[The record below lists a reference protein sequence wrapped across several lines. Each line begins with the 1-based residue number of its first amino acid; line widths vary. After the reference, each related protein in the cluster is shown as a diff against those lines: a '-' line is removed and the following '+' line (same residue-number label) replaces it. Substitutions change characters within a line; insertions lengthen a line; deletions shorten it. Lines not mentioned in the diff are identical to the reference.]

1 MKKEHQ
7 IKSQHYLKH
16 IDKFHEVLQEPR
28 LYDFLAHR
36 YSHYEILERCGKIY
50 PVAILD
56 KTIRKITYRDPI
68 VMAPEK
74 WSLETGG
81 FIIRDS
87 AYRAFR
93 EFTGDSIIPN
103 ETYRMVNIKQT
114 EHGVIIRCDIGRYDL
129 MLDTCDCLEWEIL
142 KVLSETSYWQAM
154 SFEALF
160 KRLELRKYL
169 HAHVKNPLINGTG
182 RSVAIAVSVLTS
194 FFNKEDQS
202 FLLGCKSIK
211 GLNAGQMH
219 VIPSFMFQP
228 EQGYRNE
235 EFCLLHNVRREFLEE
250 LFGVKAPKGAS
261 YRWFFQHKPIQ
272 YLDKMLEAGEA
283 EIWLT
288 GVVVNLMNLRPEIC
302 MLLRIKTLQWYA
314 IHSSVHTR
322 PGERIQ
328 INEEFATIHE
338 CRGSRKESVSRKFD
352 SDAELFHSASLN
364 PGDIVP
370 PGAAAF
376 WLGVEALRKLP

>member
-1 MKKEHQ
+1 MKKEQQ
-7 IKSQHYLKH
+7 IKSQHYLRH
-16 IDKFHEVLQEPR
+16 IEKLREVLREPR
-28 LYDFLAHR
+28 LYEFLANR
-36 YSHYEILERCGKIY
+36 YAHYEILERCGKIY
-50 PVAILD
+50 PVAILN
-56 KTIRKITYRDPI
+56 KTIRKVTYRDPI
-68 VMAPEK
+68 VIAPEK
-74 WSLETGG
+74 WHLETAE
-81 FIIRDS
+81 FIIKDP

-93 EFTGDSIIPN
+93 ELIGTSIIPN
-103 ETYRMVNIKQT
+103 ETYRMVDIKQT
-114 EHGVIIRCDIGRYDL
+114 KHGIAIHCNIGRYDL
-129 MLDTCDCLEWEIL
+129 MMDTCDSLEWEIL
-142 KVLSETSYWQAM
+142 RVLSEISHWQAM
-154 SFEALF
+154 SFGALF
-160 KRLELRKYL
+160 KKLKLRAHL
-169 HAHVKNPLINGTG
+169 HAQVKDPPIDGTG

-194 FFNKEDQS
+194 FFHGDEQR
-202 FLLGCKSIK
+202 FFLGCKLTR

-302 MLLRIKTLQWYA
+302 MLLRIKTPQWYA
-314 IHSSVHTR
+314 IHSSIHTR

-352 SDAELFHSASLN
+352 SDTELFHSASLN

-376 WLGVEALRKLP
+376 WLGVDALRKLP

>member
-1 MKKEHQ
+1 MR
-7 IKSQHYLKH
+7 H
-16 IDKFHEVLQEPR
+16 IDKLHEVLQEPR

-56 KTIRKITYRDPI
+56 KTLRKATDHDPI
-68 VMAPEK
+68 VVAPKK
-74 WSLETGG
+74 WNLETTG
-81 FIIRDS
+81 FIIKDP
-87 AYRAFR
+87 AYRTFL
-93 EFTGDSIIPN
+93 ELIGNLIIPN

-114 EHGVIIRCDIGRYDL
+114 THGATIHCDIGRYDC
-129 MLDTCDCLEWEIL
+129 MIDTCDCLGWEVL
-142 KVLSETSYWQAM
+142 KVLSEASRWQTM
-154 SFEALF
+154 SFGELF
-160 KRLELRKYL
+160 EKLKLRTYL
-169 HAHVKNPLINGTG
+169 HAQVKDPLVNGTR

-194 FFNKEDQS
+194 FFHGDELR
-202 FLLGCKSIK
+202 FFLGCKSTK
-211 GLNAGQMH
+211 GLNAGQTH

-283 EIWLT
+283 ELWLT

-302 MLLRIKTLQWYA
+302 MLLRIKTPQWYA

-338 CRGSRKESVSRKFD
+338 CRGSRRESVPRKFD

-376 WLGVEALRKLP
+376 WLGVDALRKLP